1 MKEKDHDPAP
11 PDCNSVPSDIERVV
25 VAAYENY
32 SAELFAYATSIIHGE
47 DGALDAVQESFLRY
61 FVELSYGRRVE
72 NPRAWLYRVVRNY
85 LLDRIGSAAVKRETL
100 LAETD
105 KMAETKPGPEAII
118 EQAQMAKQ
126 ITSLLTVR
134 EMECLRLRSEE
145 LSYEEIADILGVR
158 PGTVSALLTRAH
170 KKLLAPDGDR
180 PHPSGP
186 HRSSVTLPVSKR
198 RQLFILTLKFWFF
211 IAMGNWRRSRWS
223 AVAAHLGGLRFLP
236 RGV

>member
-1 MKEKDHDPAP
+1 VKEKEHGPGL
-11 PDCNSVPSDIERVV
+11 PDCNPAPSDIERGV
-25 VAAYENY
+25 VAAYEKH

-105 KMAETKPGPEAII
+105 DVVEQKPGPEAMI
-118 EQAQMAKQ
+118 ERAQLAKR
-126 ITSLLTVR
+126 ITSLLTGR
-134 EMECLRLRSEE
+134 EMECLRLRSED
-145 LSYEEIADILGVR
+145 LSYDQIANKLGVR

-170 KKLLAPDGDR
+170 KKLLAPDGDSR
-180 PHPSGP
+180 TWQRRTVGALHFLFQKGDNY
-186 HRSSVTLPVSKR
+186 SS
-198 RQLFILTLKFWFF
+198 
-211 IAMGNWRRSRWS
+211 
-223 AVAAHLGGLRFLP
+223 
-236 RGV
+236 